1 MARASNEINRT
12 EWLKWASGNIDRFMY
27 LLPPGHLVF
36 LLKAAE
42 DAPESRSVN
51 FILI

>member
-27 LLPPGHLVF
+27 LPAGHLVF

-42 DAPESRSVN
+42 DTPEPRSAN